1 MDIELIHVGCDGLDV
16 AFNTQISP
24 ELSAFLREKQSLTR
38 EMGEEA
44 LASLNGLDF
53 HVERGGKTGGY
64 AYTCY
69 TGATGERWWFK
80 DHRASVDEKEIWGV
94 FVSVR
99 AVRCQMQ
106 GIAKVREH
114 LIERLWAFGI
124 QYEPGIESINRVDI
138 AVDMRLPGFAL
149 DNDRFVMGHRFS
161 RTERGE
167 GNSEWA
173 ENGSG
178 RRTTYL
184 RIGQTKSRAIAMY
197 DKRKDLVEHPDKR
210 WIQDVWNHRRKKE
223 GKPLIDVLD
232 EPIGSIWRFECRWG
246 KRGLTRKRS
255 NITTFKALCSKL
267 KFICRDLLNDIRMV
281 IPTDDLERWRCPVD
295 PVWIAL
301 REAVQSL
308 DVELATELP
317 EEVVQEKSR
326 EEKAAMYL
334 NFIAGCMISLAG
346 LYGVRPE
353 RMIQYVPTVTDRVVS
368 LYRSDLSRMTKK
380 LERALERAGHV
391 LSPAEP
397 IKDTK

>member
-1 MDIELIHVGCDGLDV
+1 M
-16 AFNTQISP
+16 
-24 ELSAFLREKQSLTR
+24 LRSKQTLAR
-38 EMGEEA
+38 EMGEDA
-44 LASLNGLDF
+44 LVSLNGLDF
-53 HVERGGKTGGY
+53 HIGRGGKGAGGY
-64 AYTCY
+64 AFTCN
-69 TGATGERWWFK
+69 TGPTGEIWWFK
-80 DHRASVDEKEIWGV
+80 DFRANAKPGETWGV
-94 FVSVR
+94 FVSVS

-106 GIAKVREH
+106 GIVKVREH
-114 LIERLWAFGI
+114 LIERLSVFGI
-124 QYEPGIESINRVDI
+124 QYQVGLESINRVDI
-138 AVDMRLPGFAL
+138 AIDMRLSSFVL
-149 DNDRFVMGHRFS
+149 DNDRFVMGHRYS
-161 RTERGE
+161 RSERGE

-173 ENGSG
+173 VNGAG

-184 RIGQTKSRAIAMY
+184 RIGQTRSRAIAIY
-197 DKRKDLVEHPDKR
+197 DKRKEFLEHPDKR
-210 WIQDVWNHRRKKE
+210 WVQDVWNHHRGKH
-223 GKPLIDVLD
+223 GKPPIDVAE
-232 EPIGSIWRFECRWG
+232 EPKGSLWRFECRWG

-255 NITTFKALCSKL
+255 NVTTFSALCSKL

-301 REAVQSL
+301 REAAQSL

-353 RMIQYVPTVTDRVVS
+353 RMIQYVPSVMDRVVS

-397 IKDTK
+397 ITDKK